1 MQMVEWKIKGLYK
14 ADAEKVFNEITS
26 IGEEVTPQEVVDY
39 ARDKDTELHKCF
51 EWKDRVAA
59 EKYRL
64 HQARAVMQNIITVV
78 AYKGDDDTDKSVTVR
93 AIVSTNKYET
103 KYETVTRAIENP
115 ESFARIQT
123 SMLKDIQIFK
133 QRYEKYASL
142 KSEYIELF
150 DAIDAAIG

>member
-1 MQMVEWKIKGLYK
+1 M
-14 ADAEKVFNEITS
+14 FNEITS

-78 AYKGDDDTDKSVTVR
+78 ADKGDDDTDKSVTVR